1 MKSTAQLLTLYLAA
15 ERNCSM
21 LLGKE
26 PEAKDGHKQQLLDI
40 RIGAGD
46 DVSND
51 HTRLTDRNVR
61 YVSH

>member
-1 MKSTAQLLTLYLAA
+1 
-15 ERNCSM
+15 M

-26 PEAKDGHKQQLLDI
+26 PEAKDGHKQQLLGN